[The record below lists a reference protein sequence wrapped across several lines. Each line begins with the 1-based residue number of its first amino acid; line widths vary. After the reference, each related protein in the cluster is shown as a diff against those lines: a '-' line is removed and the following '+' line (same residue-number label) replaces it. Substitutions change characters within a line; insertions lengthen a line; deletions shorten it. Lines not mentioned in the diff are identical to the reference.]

1 MDRNK
6 EDINELPNV
15 PPSEVSQGV
24 LPRLLAN
31 LVDRRREVK
40 KVMKTETDP
49 HKRVQCDIRQQAL
62 KLTANSMYGC
72 LGYVNSRFY
81 AKPLAMLVTNKGR
94 EILMN
99 TRQLAESMNLLVVYG
114 DTDSVMIDTG
124 CDNYADAI
132 KIGLGFKKLV
142 NERYRLLEID
152 IDNVFKKL
160 LLHAKKKYAALTVSL
175 DKNGNETTVLEVKG
189 LDMKRRE
196 FCPLSRDVSIRV
208 LNTILSDNDPEEALQ
223 EVYEYLEEIRTKVEA
238 NNIRIDKYKINT
250 RLSKDPKAYPG
261 GKNMPAVQVALRM
274 QQIW

>member
-1 MDRNK
+1 MDFNSLYPSIIQEFNICFTTVDRNK
-6 EDINELPNV
+6 EDIDELPSV
-15 PPSEVSQGV
+15 PPSEVDQGV

-124 CDNYADAI
+124 CDNYADAVSYTHLDVY
-132 KIGLGFKKLV
+132 KRQRQLFRQTLV
-142 NERYRLLEID
+142 N
-152 IDNVFKKL
+152 
-160 LLHAKKKYAALTVSL
+160 
-175 DKNGNETTVLEVKG
+175 
-189 LDMKRRE
+189 
-196 FCPLSRDVSIRV
+196 
-208 LNTILSDNDPEEALQ
+208 
-223 EVYEYLEEIRTKVEA
+223 
-238 NNIRIDKYKINT
+238 
-250 RLSKDPKAYPG
+250 KAHF
-261 GKNMPAVQVALRM
+261 
-274 QQIW
+274 

>member
-1 MDRNK
+1 M
-6 EDINELPNV
+6 
-15 PPSEVSQGV
+15 
-24 LPRLLAN
+24 
-31 LVDRRREVK
+31 DRRREVK

-160 LLHAKKKYAALTVSL
+160 LLHAKKKYAA
-175 DKNGNETTVLEVKG
+175 DCKFGQK
-189 LDMKRRE
+189 
-196 FCPLSRDVSIRV
+196 
-208 LNTILSDNDPEEALQ
+208 
-223 EVYEYLEEIRTKVEA
+223 
-238 NNIRIDKYKINT
+238 
-250 RLSKDPKAYPG
+250 
-261 GKNMPAVQVALRM
+261 
-274 QQIW
+274 W